1 MKGVKCIKH
10 IKYKYYQGGGITTEN
25 FSKKCEICHAT
36 GITSTEDLANINEI
50 ETKVMIN
57 HKYNFFD
64 ISCDTAHGIDATRY
78 IIGEPMSY
86 WDYVY

>member
-1 MKGVKCIKH
+1 MEK
-10 IKYKYYQGGGITTEN
+10 
-25 FSKKCEICHAT
+25 FLKKCDICHAT
-36 GITSTEDLANINEI
+36 SITGTEDISNIDEP
-50 ETKVMIN
+50 ETMMIIN

>member
-1 MKGVKCIKH
+1 MGNC
-10 IKYKYYQGGGITTEN
+10 
-25 FSKKCEICHAT
+25 SKKCDLCHVT
-36 GITSTEDLANINEI
+36 GITGTEDLSTIDEP

-64 ISCDTAHGIDATRY
+64 ISCDTVYGINATRY
-78 IIGEPMSY
+78 IIGEHMSY